1 VKLVCPK
8 GHTWRAV
15 PGSPVCFECPEC
27 QRSSLSSSSRASR
40 SAHARQAHASHAS
53 SSLPPTHGSA
63 PRRWSGQKRLVGG
76 LPPESVRTLGELK
89 ATAALQGGKVIA
101 VDIELG
107 WQRRPSK
114 SGTVPG
120 PKDSGS
126 DSDNSSASRS
136 SDSSTSK
143 GSKGESHDE
152 HHANSD
158 DVTSPGTSSE
168 ASHAARDAMA
178 AAAAKAAHLQVDAT
192 PVPLEADV
200 LWECREGH
208 RWTARA
214 RNVAKNHWWC
224 PRCAALVRHDK
235 KGRLTLADMQTTAAA
250 HGGRCLSEAYLGSAV
265 KLQWECADGHVFW
278 QSPNK
283 VRKKE
288 GAAWCKE
295 CARFSK
301 KKAKVSP

>member
-27 QRSSLSSSSRASR
+27 QRSSLASRRRSASR
-40 SAHARQAHASHAS
+40 SATAQNTSSSSS
-53 SSLPPTHGSA
+53 SSLSSGSA
-63 PRRWSGQKRLVGG
+63 PRSWTGQRRLIGG

-89 ATAALQGGKVIA
+89 ATAGLQGGKVIA
-101 VDIELG
+101 VDIAVG
-107 WQRRPSK
+107 WQRRSLKDGTTPSLK
-114 SGTVPG
+114 SNSDG
-120 PKDSGS
+120 DS
-126 DSDNSSASRS
+126 SSSRS
-136 SDSSTSK
+136 SNSSNI
-143 GSKGESHDE
+143 GSENESHNEEHCSNGDE
-152 HHANSD
+152 VASSSSAA
-158 DVTSPGTSSE
+158 TS
-168 ASHAARDAMA
+168 AARDAMA

-200 LWECREGH
+200 LWECQEGH

-214 RNVAKNHWWC
+214 RNVAKNRWWC
-224 PRCAALVRHDK
+224 PRCAALLRHDK
-235 KGRLTLADMQTTAAA
+235 KGRLTLADMQTTASAK
-250 HGGRCLSEAYLGSAV
+250 GGRCLSPEYLGSAV
-265 KLQWECADGHVFW
+265 KLEWECSQGHVFW

-295 CARFSK
+295 CARISK
-301 KKAKVSP
+301 KKAQA